1 MCSLSLLSDA
11 SGYKCTKVLK
21 GLMKRE
27 CFIFSSCQVN
37 IFLILRSTTKKKKRE
52 AGSRLDGAAAVHPPL
67 GIHTQCMSTLMT
79 RTPIS
84 AQGVKNLRRG
94 KCGGSTG

>member
-37 IFLILRSTTKKKKRE
+37 IFLILRSTTKKKKGKLKVDWMEQRQ
-52 AGSRLDGAAAVHPPL
+52 SIPPWAFT
-67 GIHTQCMSTLMT
+67 HN
-79 RTPIS
+79 
-84 AQGVKNLRRG
+84 V
-94 KCGGSTG
+94 